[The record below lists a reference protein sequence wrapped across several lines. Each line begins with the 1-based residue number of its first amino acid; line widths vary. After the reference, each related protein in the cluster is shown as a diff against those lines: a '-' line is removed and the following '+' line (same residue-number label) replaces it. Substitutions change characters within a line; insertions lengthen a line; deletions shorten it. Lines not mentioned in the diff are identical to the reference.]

1 MSFHFCA
8 YSWEVRHLD
17 EGTQVTLAN
26 RDLDHETLPI
36 LVDDLQALV
45 EESGR
50 PNLYLDFERIGLISS
65 TVIGK
70 LVELDAHLRDHGG
83 RLILVNVPTH
93 LNGMFEAARLMDV
106 LEIRPREK
114 AIA

>member
-8 YSWEVRHLD
+8 HSWEVRHLD

-26 RDLDHETLPI
+26 RDLDQETLPI
-36 LVDDLQALV
+36 LVEDLQVLV

-65 TVIGK
+65 QVAGK
-70 LVELDAHLRDHGG
+70 LVELDTHLRNHGG
-83 RLILVNVPTH
+83 RLILTNVPSH
-93 LNGMFEAARLMDV
+93 LKEMFDAVRLTDV
-106 LEIRPREK
+106 LEIHPRDK
-114 AIA
+114 ALA